1 MSPLVKKAVAALAI
15 KEGIERIAEA
25 RRPKKRK
32 SVLVRIAKLGA
43 LGGAVYGAVQAY
55 KSGMLKPLT
64 DKLSGASSYEGYEGS
79 VTVQRPADSQNDGSS
94 DQPEGSSNL
103 NDTEPVGSPTV

>member
-1 MSPLVKKAVAALAI
+1 MSPLVKKAVTALAI

-32 SVLVRIAKLGA
+32 NVLVRLFKLGA
-43 LGGAVYGAVQAY
+43 IGGAAYGAFQAY

-64 DKLSGASSYEGYEGS
+64 DKLSGGSSYEGYEGS
-79 VTVQRPADSQNDGSS
+79 VTVQRPADTQAGGSS
-94 DQPEGSSNL
+94 SQTEGSSNVG
-103 NDTEPVGSPTV
+103 DTQPVGSPTV

>member
-1 MSPLVKKAVAALAI
+1 MSPLVKKAITALAL

-32 SVLVRIAKLGA
+32 NVLVRIAKMGA
-43 LGGAVYGAVQAY
+43 LGGAAYGAFQAY

-64 DKLSGASSYEGYEGS
+64 DKLSGGSSYEGYEGS
-79 VTVQRPADSQNDGSS
+79 VTVQRPSDTQNGGSS
-94 DQPEGSSNL
+94 NQTEGSSSV
-103 NDTEPVGSPTV
+103 DETQPVGSPTV